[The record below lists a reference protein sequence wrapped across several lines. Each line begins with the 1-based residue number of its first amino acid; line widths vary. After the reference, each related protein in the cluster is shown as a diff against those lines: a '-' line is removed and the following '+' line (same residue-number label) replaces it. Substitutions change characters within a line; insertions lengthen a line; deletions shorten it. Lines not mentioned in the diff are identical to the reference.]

1 MEALTKIVVIGAS
14 ADGMANLGAS
24 VVEELK
30 KDGSFEI
37 TVVSRKSSST
47 ATEGVNLIKVDDSFL
62 QDELEK
68 AFFGQDAV
76 VMTTNFQIFGQEDK
90 FINAAVKAGVKRF
103 IPSDFGSN
111 TGNPNTLAMF
121 PMMGG
126 KARVNGELEA
136 KAKEGSG
143 LTWTAIST
151 GLFLDIGLMT
161 GFLGYD
167 LKEHAAT
174 IWDDGN
180 TKFSAST
187 KGNVAKAVC
196 RVLRNPEVTANQH
209 VFVSSLETS
218 MNEILC
224 ALEKG
229 QGVKYSVSHTKAEE
243 EVAYG
248 KAMLAK
254 GEFMKSHKLLL
265 AANLI
270 PGYGNNFAEE
280 EKLWN
285 GVLGVPR
292 ESIDD
297 VVGQIV
303 RG

>member
-1 MEALTKIVVIGAS
+1 MAALKKVVVVGVS
-14 ADGMANLGAS
+14 TSGMANLGAS

-30 KDGSFEI
+30 ADGNFEI
-37 TVVSRKSSST
+37 TVVSRKSSPT
-47 ATEGVNLIKVDDSFL
+47 ATEGVNLVKVDDSFPE
-62 QDELEK
+62 DDLEK
-68 AFFGQDAV
+68 AFTGQDAV

-103 IPSDFGSN
+103 ISSDFGSN
-111 TGNPNTLAMF
+111 TRNAKTLAMF

-126 KARVNGELEA
+126 KARVNSELQ
-136 KAKEGSG
+136 AKEGTG
-143 LTWTAIST
+143 LTWTAIHT
-151 GLFLDIGLMT
+151 GIFLDVGLMT

-167 LKEHAAT
+167 LKEHTAT

-180 TKFSAST
+180 ATFSVST
-187 KGNVAKAVC
+187 KGNVAKAVT
-196 RVLRNPEVTANQH
+196 RVLRNPEITSNQH

-218 MNEILC
+218 MNEILSG
-224 ALEKG
+224 LEKG
-229 QGVKYSVSHTKAEE
+229 QGVKYAVCYTTTEE
-243 EVAYG
+243 EVTYG
-248 KAMLAK
+248 KEMLAK

-285 GVLGVPR
+285 NVLGVPR

-297 VVGQIV
+297 VVGKVI